1 MNELQY
7 KMKAKSR
14 YQPSKTVEALFTTAV
29 VKIKANADKAVAKQ
43 KAMSETEVVSAKDE
57 VEAKAKE
64 PILEQKV
71 EPETESFDQ
80 TGTNETKSE
89 AEPVSREETTGNF
102 DSEAEQEVG
111 AVEQKAE
118 DADTAFE
125 DIAEEKVEPEV
136 ETEAAIESS
145 EITPET
151 ESFEQTGTN
160 EMKLE
165 AEPVSRKETTGTF
178 ESETEQE
185 VGAVEQKAEDADTA
199 FEDVAEE
206 KVEPEV
212 ETEAAIE
219 SSAIKPETDSFDQTG
234 TNETK
239 SEAEP
244 VSRKETTETFES
256 EARQE
261 VGAIEQKA
269 EDADTAFEDVAEE
282 KVEPEVEAEAAIESS
297 AIKPETESVEQT
309 GTNETKSEAEP
320 ETTGTFESKAE
331 QEVGAVEQKVED
343 ADTAFEDVAEEIV
356 EIKAESQ
363 EPAAGEVSKSIQ
375 QMAQSQLNQPREQ
388 SLAGSGL
395 CAKDVMLKELV
406 WGSPEDSVQQ
416 AITKMQRY
424 GSGYLMVGIDGVLEG
439 IVSNSNITGALS
451 PYLRPVFAKWRRPMD
466 DATLQIRIKWIMS
479 KPVHIVKPETH
490 LPNVMENMCRFGLL
504 CLPVVDKQGKVQGLV
519 TEADIF
525 KVLLGLKS
533 SPNTSTSGNEYKEQ
547 STSDHREI
555 ESTPAMEPDLATP
568 V

>member
-29 VKIKANADKAVAKQ
+29 VKIKADADKAIAKH
-43 KAMSETEVVSAKDE
+43 KAMSETVVSANAE
-57 VEAKAKE
+57 VEAKTKE

-71 EPETESFDQ
+71 EPEVEAEAAIEANVIEPKAESFEQ

-89 AEPVSREETTGNF
+89 AEPVSR
-102 DSEAEQEVG
+102 
-111 AVEQKAE
+111 
-118 DADTAFE
+118 
-125 DIAEEKVEPEV
+125 
-136 ETEAAIESS
+136 
-145 EITPET
+145 
-151 ESFEQTGTN
+151 
-160 EMKLE
+160 
-165 AEPVSRKETTGTF
+165 KETTETL
-178 ESETEQE
+178 ESKVEQE
-185 VGAVEQKAEDADTA
+185 IEAAEQKAEDADTA

-219 SSAIKPETDSFDQTG
+219 SSAIKPETESFDQTG
-234 TNETK
+234 TDETK
-239 SEAEP
+239 SEAES

-256 EARQE
+256 EAEQE
-261 VGAIEQKA
+261 VVAVEQKA

-282 KVEPEVEAEAAIESS
+282 IA
-297 AIKPETESVEQT
+297 
-309 GTNETKSEAEP
+309 
-320 ETTGTFESKAE
+320 
-331 QEVGAVEQKVED
+331 
-343 ADTAFEDVAEEIV
+343 

-363 EPAAGEVSKSIQ
+363 EPAAGEVSKSIR
-375 QMAQSQLNQPREQ
+375 QMAQSQSNQPREQ

-406 WGSPEDSVQQ
+406 WGSPKDSVRQ

-451 PYLRPVFAKWRRPMD
+451 PYLRPVFAKWRRPLD

-479 KPVHIVKPETH
+479 RPVHFVTPETP
-490 LPNVMENMCRFGLL
+490 LANVMENMCRYGVL
-504 CLPVVDKQGKVQGLV
+504 CLPVVDQQGKVQGLV
-519 TEADIF
+519 TEAGIF
-525 KVLLGLKS
+525 KILLGLKS
-533 SPNTSTSGNEYKEQ
+533 SPGISISGNEHKEQ
-547 STSDHREI
+547 STFNHREI
-555 ESTPAMEPDLATP
+555 ESTQTMETNLVAP

>member
-1 MNELQY
+1 MSELQY

-14 YQPSKTVEALFTTAV
+14 YQPSETVEALFTTAV
-29 VKIKANADKAVAKQ
+29 VKIKADADKAIAKQ
-43 KAMSETEVVSAKDE
+43 KAMSETEVVSAKAG

-71 EPETESFDQ
+71 EPEVEAEAAIEASAIEPKAESFEQ

-89 AEPVSREETTGNF
+89 AEPVSRKETTETLE
-102 DSEAEQEVG
+102 SEAEQEVG

-125 DIAEEKVEPEV
+125 DV
-136 ETEAAIESS
+136 T
-145 EITPET
+145 
-151 ESFEQTGTN
+151 
-160 EMKLE
+160 
-165 AEPVSRKETTGTF
+165 
-178 ESETEQE
+178 
-185 VGAVEQKAEDADTA
+185 
-199 FEDVAEE
+199 
-206 KVEPEV
+206 
-212 ETEAAIE
+212 
-219 SSAIKPETDSFDQTG
+219 
-234 TNETK
+234 
-239 SEAEP
+239 
-244 VSRKETTETFES
+244 
-256 EARQE
+256 
-261 VGAIEQKA
+261 
-269 EDADTAFEDVAEE
+269 
-282 KVEPEVEAEAAIESS
+282 
-297 AIKPETESVEQT
+297 
-309 GTNETKSEAEP
+309 
-320 ETTGTFESKAE
+320 
-331 QEVGAVEQKVED
+331 
-343 ADTAFEDVAEEIV
+343 EEIV

-375 QMAQSQLNQPREQ
+375 QMAQSQSNQPREQ

-439 IVSNSNITGALS
+439 IVSNSNIKGALS
-451 PYLRPVFAKWRRPMD
+451 PYLRPVFAKWRRPLD

-479 KPVHIVKPETH
+479 RPVHIVKPQTH
-490 LPNVMENMCRFGLL
+490 LTNVMENMCRFGLL

-533 SPNTSTSGNEYKEQ
+533 SPNISTSGNEHREQ
-547 STSDHREI
+547 SASGFFSDHREI
-555 ESTPAMEPDLATP
+555 EPTPTMEPDLVVP